1 MRIKNSPN
9 SQRDIFKD
17 KINKNNSKINIAAN
31 INKSNILP
39 RIYINKN
46 EDSSTVSMNNN
57 NEVGIETSMGGHNGE
72 DNIYKENKEVND
84 HQPHIV
90 KVIK

>member
-1 MRIKNSPN
+1 
-9 SQRDIFKD
+9 
-17 KINKNNSKINIAAN
+17 
-31 INKSNILP
+31 
-39 RIYINKN
+39 
-46 EDSSTVSMNNN
+46 MNNN

-90 KVIK
+90 KVIKKSRLTSVDTSRTERPGTYHIK